1 MLIHDDGAFRKALI
15 KALDRRH
22 FTVTFSADGDDAV
35 RLLRERRFQVVV
47 VGVDVT
53 AKKGLA
59 ALEYV
64 RENRAALN
72 ARVIILGKP
81 NPALREHARDAD
93 ETLLEPVDP
102 DYVAERARTYCT

>member
-1 MLIHDDGAFRKALI
+1 MVVHDDGAFRKALI
-15 KALDRRH
+15 KALDRKH

-35 RLLRERRFQVVV
+35 RLLREGRFRVVV
-47 VGVDVT
+47 VGVDVA

-64 RENRAALN
+64 RAHRDALN

-81 NPALREHARDAD
+81 NPDLRSHARGAD

-102 DYVAERARTYCT
+102 DYVAERAWTYCN